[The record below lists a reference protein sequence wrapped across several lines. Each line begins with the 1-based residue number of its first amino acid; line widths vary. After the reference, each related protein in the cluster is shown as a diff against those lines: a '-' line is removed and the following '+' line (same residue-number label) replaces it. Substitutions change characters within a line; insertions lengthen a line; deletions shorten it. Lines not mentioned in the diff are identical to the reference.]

1 MNKPNVPTE
10 LLAFLEA
17 RCPENRVSASDSNDY
32 IRWHL
37 GRRSLVNELRTLWIE
52 QNPPGAVAQLQNQV
66 LRYGSQ
72 PFDS

>member
-17 RCPENRVSASDSNDY
+17 RCPENRVNATDTNDY

-37 GRRSLVNELRTLWIE
+37 GRRSLVNELRALWIE
-52 QNPPGAVAQLQNQV
+52 QNPQLQHQV
-66 LRYGSQ
+66 LRYGSE
-72 PFDS
+72 PLDS